1 MVKPPRLRME
11 KKERDVWRYSGEA
24 ATTATL
30 PET

>member
-11 KKERDVWRYSGEA
+11 KKERDVWRYSGEVA
-24 ATTATL
+24 TATL